1 MARSASAAR
10 LLCRKMCGLVRVRV
24 RARDR
29 AGIRVASRVRARAR
43 ARIRVRARARIRV
56 RVQRCAAFSD
66 ARLAFT
72 PSISRWSIARA
83 EAAAM
88 LSAVLTL

>member
-1 MARSASAAR
+1 MASAASAAR
-10 LLCRKMCGLVRVRV
+10 LLRRKMRGLVRVRV
-24 RARDR
+24 RASDR
-29 AGIRVASRVRARAR
+29 AGIRVGGRVT
-43 ARIRVRARARIRV
+43 VRARARIRV
-56 RVQRCAAFSD
+56 SVQRCAAFSD

>member
-1 MARSASAAR
+1 MASSASAAR
-10 LLCRKMCGLVRVRV
+10 LLRCKMSGLVRVRV

-29 AGIRVASRVRARAR
+29 VGIRVGGRITVGAR
-43 ARIRVRARARIRV
+43 ARIRVS
-56 RVQRCAAFSD
+56 VQRCAAFSD

-72 PSISRWSIARA
+72 PSISRWSMARA

>member
-1 MARSASAAR
+1 MASSASAAR
-10 LLCRKMCGLVRVRV
+10 LLRCKMSGLVRVRV

-29 AGIRVASRVRARAR
+29 VGIRVGGRITVGAR
-43 ARIRVRARARIRV
+43 ARIRVS
-56 RVQRCAAFSD
+56 VQRCAAFSD

-83 EAAAM
+83 VRVRVRAR
-88 LSAVLTL
+88 VL

>member
-1 MARSASAAR
+1 MAGSASAAR
-10 LLCRKMCGLVRVRV
+10 LLSRKMRGLVRVRV

-29 AGIRVASRVRARAR
+29 AGIRVGGRVRIRA
-43 ARIRVRARARIRV
+43 RVRARARIRV
-56 RVQRCAAFSD
+56 SVQRCAAFSD